1 LLEILPNE
9 GLAKIQKINLSPGQ
23 KQSLSIDI
31 EPSPI
36 SPLVRLLNQRIL
48 FAEPLAFST
57 HKTEL
62 SPLGQTQ
69 LRNLVDLLVRNHI
82 RSLRIESHVESQ
94 KTEAKAMQLSAQYSQ
109 IVIDALVKLGV
120 DAERIEV
127 LNLGD
132 SRPIAPNTVR
142 KGRLLNRRMDFV
154 VLEKWE
160 PIP

>member
-1 LLEILPNE
+1 
-9 GLAKIQKINLSPGQ
+9 
-23 KQSLSIDI
+23 
-31 EPSPI
+31 
-36 SPLVRLLNQRIL
+36 
-48 FAEPLAFST
+48 
-57 HKTEL
+57 
-62 SPLGQTQ
+62 
-69 LRNLVDLLVRNHI
+69 
-82 RSLRIESHVESQ
+82 
-94 KTEAKAMQLSAQYSQ
+94 MQLSAQYSQ